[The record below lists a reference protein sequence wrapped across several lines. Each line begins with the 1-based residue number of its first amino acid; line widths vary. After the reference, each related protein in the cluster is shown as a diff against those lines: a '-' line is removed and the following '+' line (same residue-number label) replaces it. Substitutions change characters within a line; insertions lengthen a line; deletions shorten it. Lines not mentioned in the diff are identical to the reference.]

1 MIHPPKT
8 TEPKRRGRPPLPADA
23 PRSDKRHRSI
33 RLGDADWE
41 KLKRLGM
48 GWLEQQLARAKG

>member
-1 MIHPPKT
+1 MSVPP
-8 TEPKRRGRPPLPADA
+8 EPKRRGRPPLPADA

-33 RLGDADWE
+33 RLGDTDWK

-48 GWLEQQLARAKG
+48 QWLEQQLARAKG

>member
-1 MIHPPKT
+1 MTQSP
-8 TEPKRRGRPPLPADA
+8 EPKRRGRPPLPADA

>member
-1 MIHPPKT
+1 MTRPAET
-8 TEPKRRGRPPLPADA
+8 TKPKRRGRPPLPADA

-33 RLGDADWE
+33 RLGDTDWE

-48 GWLEQQLARAKG
+48 QWLEQQLARAKG